1 MKHLK
6 KFRALASAA
15 TIGLAAAAAPSAQA
29 ALIGYYTFE
38 NSVAD
43 VSGNGNHGTMG
54 PAAPTYTASGH
65 QGGAYQFGAGGLNTY
80 LTVPININPSA
91 LPKVT
96 FGAWFNADG
105 ADAVIRGLISHDN
118 GGFDRT
124 LTVDTRN
131 ADGAVNW
138 QMFTGGGTAHFPGG
152 AGNVAPDDWT
162 FVAVVYDM
170 LANTSC
176 LYVDGTYGCV
186 GASPST
192 DALSVTTIG
201 RNPNFDFPFIGR
213 IDDVFFFDEALSKA
227 DLDDIRRNGIPVPTP
242 ATLPLVL
249 VAAAGLV
256 VSRRRVKATGAATL
270 AGAAPPPPITCRR
283 APCLPRP

>member
-1 MKHLK
+1 MNPLNKL
-6 KFRALASAA
+6 RTLLGAA
-15 TIGLAAAAAPSAQA
+15 AIGLACAAPSAQA

-38 NSVAD
+38 DSVAD

-54 PAAPTYTASGH
+54 PAAPTYTANGH
-65 QGGAYQFGAGGLNTY
+65 QGGAYQFGAGGQNTY
-80 LTVPININPSA
+80 VTVPVNINPSA

-131 ADGAVNW
+131 GDGAVNW
-138 QMFTGGGTAHFPGG
+138 QMFTGAGTAHFGG
-152 AGNVAPDDWT
+152 ATGNVVPDAWT
-162 FVAVVYDM
+162 FVAVVYDL

-176 LYVDGTYGCV
+176 LYVNGAYGCV

-213 IDDVFFFDEALSKA
+213 IDDVFFFDEALSQA
-227 DLDDIRRNGIPVPTP
+227 QLDDIRRNGIAVPTP

-256 VSRRRVKATGAATL
+256 VSRRRGKARGTPA
-270 AGAAPPPPITCRR
+270 
-283 APCLPRP
+283 

>member
-1 MKHLK
+1 
-6 KFRALASAA
+6 
-15 TIGLAAAAAPSAQA
+15 
-29 ALIGYYTFE
+29 
-38 NSVAD
+38 
-43 VSGNGNHGTMG
+43 
-54 PAAPTYTASGH
+54 
-65 QGGAYQFGAGGLNTY
+65 
-80 LTVPININPSA
+80 VPININPSA
-91 LPKVT
+91 LPKLT

-131 ADGAVNW
+131 SDGAVNW
-138 QMFTGGGTAHFPGG
+138 QMFTGGGTAHFPGA
-152 AGNVAPDDWT
+152 AGNVVPDAWT

-201 RNPNFDFPFIGR
+201 RNPNFDFPCIGR

-227 DLDDIRRNGIPVPTP
+227 QLDDIRRDGIAVPTP
-242 ATLPLVL
+242 ATLPLVIA
-249 VAAAGLV
+249 AAAGLV
-256 VSRRRVKATGAATL
+256 VSRRRVKATGAVT
-270 AGAAPPPPITCRR
+270 
-283 APCLPRP
+283 

>member
-6 KFRALASAA
+6 TLRALASAA

-38 NSVAD
+38 DSVAD

-54 PAAPTYTASGH
+54 PTAPTYTASGH

-131 ADGAVNW
+131 QDGAVNW
-138 QMFTGGGTAHFPGG
+138 QMFTGGGTAHFAGG
-152 AGNVAPDDWT
+152 AGNVVPDAWT
-162 FVAVVYDM
+162 FVAVVYDL

-176 LYVDGTYGCV
+176 LYVDGAYGCA

-227 DLDDIRRNGIPVPTP
+227 QLDDIRRNGIPVPTP

-249 VAAAGLV
+249 AAAAGLV
-256 VSRRRVKATGAATL
+256 VSRRRVKA
-270 AGAAPPPPITCRR
+270 AGAPT
-283 APCLPRP
+283 

>member
-1 MKHLK
+1 MKHLQK
-6 KFRALASAA
+6 IRALASAA
-15 TIGLAAAAAPSAQA
+15 IVGLAAAAPSAQA

-54 PAAPTYTASGH
+54 PTGPTYTANGH
-65 QGGAYQFGAGGLNTY
+65 EGGAYQFGAGDLNTY

-91 LPKVT
+91 LPTVT
-96 FGAWFNADG
+96 FGAWFNAAG

-131 ADGAVNW
+131 SDGAVNW
-138 QMFTGGGTAHFPGG
+138 QMFTGGGTAHFGG
-152 AGNVAPDDWT
+152 GTGNVVPDAWT
-162 FVAVVYDM
+162 FVAVAYNV
-170 LANTSC
+170 LAGTSC
-176 LYVDGTYGCV
+176 LYVDGAYGCV
-186 GASPST
+186 AASPST
-192 DALSVTTIG
+192 DAASVTTIG

-227 DLDDIRRNGIPVPTP
+227 QLDDIRRNGIAVPTP
-242 ATLPLVL
+242 ATLPLV
-249 VAAAGLV
+249 VIAAAGLV
-256 VSRRRVKATGAATL
+256 VSRRRSKASSVSA
-270 AGAAPPPPITCRR
+270 
-283 APCLPRP
+283 